1 MADKQYIVKTTIR
14 GIEKKGGKIVV
25 IKSGPAPQHV
35 PAGLVK
41 ELLERG
47 AIEEVPGATGAAEEG
62 AGGDGEAG
70 D

>member
-14 GIEKKGGKIVV
+14 GVEKKGGKIVV
-25 IKSGPAPQHV
+25 IKSGPAPQDV

-47 AIEEVPGATGAAEEG
+47 AIEEVPGANGAAEE
-62 AGGDGEAG
+62 GGDGEAG

>member
-1 MADKQYIVKTTIR
+1 MAVKQYIVKTTIR
-14 GIEKKGGKIVV
+14 GIEKKGGKVVV
-25 IKSGPAPQHV
+25 IKSGPAPQEV

-47 AIEEVPGATGAAEEG
+47 AIEEVEGKGGTSEEG
-62 AGGDGEAG
+62 GNGDGESG